1 MDNGKIRE
9 TLRPDVELCRH
20 PMEWFPNL
28 DCFSNRCFMIF
39 DLSPWILAWCALAM
53 ACGGFIKGLLGIGTP
68 LLTVPMMALVLPV
81 HDAVVIMAFPVV
93 VANLWQAYDAD
104 QPITTIKRFWPAFVA
119 LVVGTL
125 VGVQIFAGIDEQSLL
140 LLVGVLVICFTVLQ
154 GSSRK
159 ITIPTKLEKLAGVA
173 FCGSAGLV
181 GGLSSMFGP
190 MMILYLVSLSALD
203 KNRFVNTISFLYIGA
218 VVPWVVIMVIVGVL
232 DVPLAILS
240 ALAVIPLAVGLIA
253 GRLARKYVRET
264 VFYRMILGVLIIS
277 GISMMWRA
285 WQFGATAP
293 VAG

>member
-1 MDNGKIRE
+1 
-9 TLRPDVELCRH
+9 
-20 PMEWFPNL
+20 
-28 DCFSNRCFMIF
+28 MIF